1 MSEPDGFL
9 TRWSR
14 RKQQARHEE
23 PSVPEEAPAPAE
35 PETPMEAETDT
46 PLPEL
51 PLVESITAETDVSV
65 FLAKGVADSV
75 RNAALRRMWSL
86 DPAIR
91 DYVGDARDYAY
102 DWNTPGGVPGF
113 GPLEASFDVEGT
125 IARMFGRAE
134 HPGDEELGIEEAPK
148 AEEPSTEEPRIE
160 TAASETRA
168 ADPTACTDPEPAP
181 LGQTPADA
189 GPMSTPS
196 AQPPAVLAE
205 DERARVNTPRHGR
218 ATPV

>member
-1 MSEPDGFL
+1 VSEPDGFL

-23 PSVPEEAPAPAE
+23 PSVPEEAPAPDK
-35 PETPMEAETDT
+35 PEAPVEVG
-46 PLPEL
+46 PGRPPPEL
-51 PLVESITAETDVSV
+51 PPVESITAETDISV
-65 FLAKGVADSV
+65 FLAKGVADAV

-113 GPLEASFDVEGT
+113 GPLEASYDVEGT
-125 IARMFGRAE
+125 IARMFGPADEPEAE
-134 HPGDEELGIEEAPK
+134 ALGAEDEPK
-148 AEEPSTEEPRIE
+148 PEKTGTEEQRIE
-160 TAASETRA
+160 TAASDTGASDPA
-168 ADPTACTDPEPAP
+168 ARMEPEPAL
-181 LGQTPADA
+181 LGQTIVDN
-189 GPMSTPS
+189 GPTS
-196 AQPPAVLAE
+196 APEAEPLAIAKGAP
-205 DERARVNTPRHGR
+205 ARVNTPRHGR